1 MINTRFYYIIGLTET
16 GGNEV
21 YNVTAT
27 YLCKEYSGQIVVD
40 LSEGRDAKFFSLE
53 DIPTN
58 LSSTIK
64 GIIEEFLSRYNE
76 LKSQG
81 II

>member
-1 MINTRFYYIIGLTET
+1 
-16 GGNEV
+16 
-21 YNVTAT
+21 
-27 YLCKEYSGQIVVD
+27 VVD
-40 LSEGRDAKFFSLE
+40 LKEGRNAKFFSLG

-64 GIIEEFLSRYNE
+64 GIIEEFLAQYNE
-76 LKSQG
+76 LKSQR